1 MGVLNNGHY
10 YLKCLTILLKELLW
24 VVQILLQ
31 LLNFYGYLP
40 REQIPFDDF
49 GANFFNV
56 SKLRNAELRSG
67 KLSVIYRI
75 GSAPQFFFFS
85 VNKYSDLGGEVGVST
100 GIHWDRSKNFQEWRL
115 GFSSPNHLGMMYEV
129 CERLVPVLS
138 RCHAVQT
145 VPDSFFA
152 CRQEKLAL
160 CEYCFNIARRTYLL

>member
-40 REQIPFDDF
+40 CEQIPFDDF

-75 GSAPQFFFFS
+75 GSAPHFFFFFS
-85 VNKYSDLGGEVGVST
+85 VNKYSDLGGEVGVRT
-100 GIHWDRSKNFQEWRL
+100 GIH
-115 GFSSPNHLGMMYEV
+115 
-129 CERLVPVLS
+129 
-138 RCHAVQT
+138 
-145 VPDSFFA
+145 
-152 CRQEKLAL
+152 
-160 CEYCFNIARRTYLL
+160 